1 MRIMRVLADN
11 CISTVNIPN
20 KLEVAYGFDYNTVLN
35 LYASVNGDDG
45 LAIWDPL
52 SGKVVAEFDE
62 FDEIFRDAVFR
73 DTLFLPGNRVGVSSS
88 EYDHGG
94 HIQIY
99 NLGKD
104 NSEKERFVIDKDLPM
119 TYPGALALSP
129 QKNLLVTEPF
139 PPKWGVYEISMD
151 WNELKVLKC
160 REIIPGDGEDDD
172 ADGLY
177 LISCSQDFQISTSQN
192 GDLARS
198 LLNVKVCFNTE
209 GEIEIKQQE
218 TISHYILDGE
228 EQQIWDLHG
237 FVHDEQHLIIA
248 HGDEIVLLESATDGS
263 NAHLIASNVEP
274 SLQIRLNSEGQL
286 MVCEEKVI
294 KLFEYKCNPR
304 PLQDLCRCRIRNT
317 IPIDYPHKVDSLA
330 IPYML
335 KQYLLYK

>member
-1 MRIMRVLADN
+1 MRVLEDN

-20 KLEVAYGFDYNTVLN
+20 NLEVAYGFDYNTVLN

-52 SGKVVAEFDE
+52 SGKVVTEFE
-62 FDEIFRDAVFR
+62 FYESFRMRDAVFR

-94 HIQIY
+94 YIQIY

-104 NSEKERFVIDKDLPM
+104 NSEGESFVIDKYLPI

-129 QKNLLVTEPF
+129 QNNLLVTEPF
-139 PPKWGVYEISMD
+139 PPEWGVFEISMD
-151 WNELKVLKC
+151 WNDLKVLKC
-160 REIIPGDGEDDD
+160 REIIPRNGEDDT
-172 ADGLY
+172 ADGLW
-177 LISCSQDFQISTSQN
+177 LISCSQDFQISTCQN
-192 GDLARS
+192 GDSAKS
-198 LLNVKVCFNTE
+198 LSNVKVCFNAE
-209 GEIEIKQQE
+209 GEVEIKQQE
-218 TISHYILDGE
+218 TVSHYILDGE
-228 EQQIWDLHG
+228 EQEIWDLNG
-237 FVHDEQHLIIA
+237 IVHDGQHLIIA
-248 HGDEIVLLESATDGS
+248 HGDDIVLLESATDGS

-274 SLQIRLNSEGQL
+274 SLQIRINSEGQL

-304 PLQDLCRCRIRNT
+304 PLQGLCRCKIRNT
-317 IPIDYPHKVDSLA
+317 IPFDYPDKVNSLA
-330 IPYML
+330 IPYIL

>member
-1 MRIMRVLADN
+1 MRVFEDN

-20 KLEVAYGFDYNTVLN
+20 KLDVLYSFDYNTVLN
-35 LYASVNGDDG
+35 LYASTNGDDG

-52 SGKVVAEFDE
+52 SGKIVAEFDD
-62 FDEIFRDAVFR
+62 FDEISHDVVFR

-104 NSEKERFVIDKDLPM
+104 NSEEERFVIDKDLPM

-129 QKNLLVTEPF
+129 QENLLVTEPF
-139 PPKWGVYEISMD
+139 SCPEWSVYEISMD
-151 WNELKVLKC
+151 WNDLKVLKC
-160 REIIPGDGEDDD
+160 REIIPGDGEDKGV
-172 ADGLY
+172 DGPW
-177 LISCSQDFQISTSQN
+177 LISCSQDFQVSTSQN
-192 GDLARS
+192 GDTALS
-198 LLNVKVCFNTE
+198 LSNVKVCFNTE
-209 GEIEIKQQE
+209 GEVEINQQE
-218 TISHYILDGE
+218 TITYYILDGE
-228 EQQIWDLHG
+228 EQQICDLRG

-248 HGDEIVLLESATDGS
+248 HGHDIVLLESATDGS

-274 SLQIRLNSEGQL
+274 SLQIRINSEGQL

-304 PLQDLCRCRIRNT
+304 PLQDLCRCKIRNT
-317 IPIDYPHKVDSLA
+317 IPFDYPDKVNSLA